1 MNLNCRTK
9 KPNINDKVITLRSLR
24 LLGVLCGLLITLNS
38 FSQKPEE
45 NKPTTRILFVFDA
58 SQSML
63 GEWETDTKINI
74 ARNFLIKMVDSLEQ
88 LPNVM
93 MALRIYGHQ
102 SPAPPIGPQDC
113 EDTKLEVAFAQ
124 KNGSRIRQKLR
135 FMTPKGTTPIAHSL
149 ELCGNDFP
157 QMPNCR
163 NIIIL
168 ITDGV
173 EACDGDPCKISLELQ
188 KKGIALRPFVIG
200 IGLDLNFKKSFECI
214 GKYYDASNEKQ
225 FGDIL
230 GVIISDALNTTTVQV
245 NLLDQSGKPTET
257 DVNMSLYDSFSGL
270 LKYNYIHTMN
280 FRGLP
285 DTVELDPL
293 LTYKM
298 VVHTIP
304 PVSVDSI
311 TLTAG
316 KHTIIPADCPQ
327 GYLQL
332 KLEGANNYQN
342 LETIVRKSGEMNTL
356 NVQNVNSPEKYI
368 IGKYDLEIL
377 TLPRIY
383 TNVEIK
389 QSTTTTVQIPKPGM
403 VTLLMVSQG
412 FGSIYLESEK
422 GIKWVCNI
430 DPNVTKETIVL
441 QPGDYRVVYR
451 ARNSKQTFYTVEKN
465 FKITTGGSISV
476 SL

>member
-1 MNLNCRTK
+1 MNIKRILYK
-9 KPNINDKVITLRSLR
+9 LFFLFITFNF
-24 LLGVLCGLLITLNS
+24 ITYNS

-45 NKPTTRILFVFDA
+45 KKPTTRILFVFDA

-93 MALRIYGHQ
+93 MAIRIYGHQ
-102 SPAPPIGPQDC
+102 SPVPPQDC
-113 EDTKLEVAFAQ
+113 EDTKLEVAFAPN
-124 KNGSRIRQKLR
+124 NGTRIRQKLR
-135 FMTPKGTTPIAHSL
+135 FITPKGTTPIAHSL

-157 QMPNCR
+157 PIPNCR

-200 IGLDLNFKKSFECI
+200 IGLDLQFKKSFECI
-214 GKYYDASNEKQ
+214 GKFYDADNEKQ

-230 GVIISDALNTTTVQV
+230 GLIISDALNKTTAQV
-245 NLLDQSGKPTET
+245 NLLDQFGKPTET
-257 DVNMSLYDSFSGL
+257 DVNMSFYDSFSGL

-280 FRGLP
+280 FRGNP

-304 PVSVDSI
+304 PVTVDSI
-311 TLTAG
+311 ALTSG

-327 GYLQL
+327 GYLQM

-342 LETIVRKSGEMNTL
+342 LNAIIRKSGEMNTL
-356 NVQNVNSPEKYI
+356 NVQPANTLEKYI

-377 TLPRIY
+377 TLPRILAS
-383 TNVEIK
+383 VEIK

-403 VTLLMVSQG
+403 VTLLMISQG
-412 FGSIYLESEK
+412 YGSIYLELEK
-422 GIKWVCNI
+422 EIQWVCNI
-430 DPNVTKETIVL
+430 DPNVTKQTIVL

>member
-1 MNLNCRTK
+1 
-9 KPNINDKVITLRSLR
+9 
-24 LLGVLCGLLITLNS
+24 
-38 FSQKPEE
+38 
-45 NKPTTRILFVFDA
+45 
-58 SQSML
+58 
-63 GEWETDTKINI
+63 
-74 ARNFLIKMVDSLEQ
+74 MVDSLEQ

-93 MALRIYGHQ
+93 MAIRIYGHQ
-102 SPAPPIGPQDC
+102 SPVPPQDC
-113 EDTKLEVAFAQ
+113 EDTKLEVAFAPN
-124 KNGSRIRQKLR
+124 NGTRIRQKLR
-135 FMTPKGTTPIAHSL
+135 FITPKGTTPIAHSL

-157 QMPNCR
+157 PIPNCR

-200 IGLDLNFKKSFECI
+200 IGLDLQFKKSFECI
-214 GKYYDASNEKQ
+214 GKFYDADNEKQ

-230 GVIISDALNTTTVQV
+230 GLIISDALNKTTAQV
-245 NLLDQSGKPTET
+245 NLLDQFGKPTET
-257 DVNMSLYDSFSGL
+257 DVNMSFYDSFSGL

-280 FRGLP
+280 FRGNP

-304 PVSVDSI
+304 PVTVDSI
-311 TLTAG
+311 ALTSG

-327 GYLQL
+327 GYLQM

-342 LETIVRKSGEMNTL
+342 LNAIIRKSGEMNTL
-356 NVQNVNSPEKYI
+356 NVQPANTLEKYI

-377 TLPRIY
+377 TLPRILAS
-383 TNVEIK
+383 VEIK

-403 VTLLMVSQG
+403 VTLLMISQG
-412 FGSIYLESEK
+412 YGSIYLELEK
-422 GIKWVCNI
+422 EIQWVCNI
-430 DPNVTKETIVL
+430 DPNVTKQTIVL

>member
-1 MNLNCRTK
+1 MIEQLTTK
-9 KPNINDKVITLRSLR
+9 LSKIYNIFFKETTLLSLR
-24 LLGVLCGLLITLNS
+24 LLSVLCGLLLALNS
-38 FSQKPEE
+38 YSQKPDEK
-45 NKPTTRILFVFDA
+45 KPTTRILFVFDA

-93 MALRIYGHQ
+93 MAIRIYGHQ
-102 SPAPPIGPQDC
+102 SPVPPQDC
-113 EDTKLEVAFAQ
+113 EDTKLEVAFAPN
-124 KNGSRIRQKLR
+124 NGTRIRQKLR
-135 FMTPKGTTPIAHSL
+135 FITPKGTTPIAHSL

-157 QMPNCR
+157 PMPNCR

-200 IGLDLNFKKSFECI
+200 IGLDLQFKKSFECI
-214 GKYYDASNEKQ
+214 GKFYDADNEKQ

-230 GVIISDALNTTTVQV
+230 GLIISDALNTTTAQV

-257 DVNMSLYDSFSGL
+257 DVNMSFYDSFSGL

-304 PVSVDSI
+304 PVTVDSI
-311 TLTAG
+311 ALTAG

-327 GYLQL
+327 GFLQM
-332 KLEGANNYQN
+332 KLEGVNNYQN
-342 LETIVRKSGEMNTL
+342 LNAIIRKSGEMNTL
-356 NVQNVNSPEKYI
+356 NVQPANTLEKYI

-377 TLPRIY
+377 TLPRILAS
-383 TNVEIK
+383 VEIK

-403 VTLLMVSQG
+403 VTLLMISQG
-412 FGSIYLESEK
+412 FGSIYLDTEK
-422 GIKWVCNI
+422 EIQWVCNI
-430 DPNVTKETIVL
+430 DPNVTKQTIVL

-451 ARNSKQTFYTVEKN
+451 ARNSKQTFYTVEKS
-465 FKITTGGSISV
+465 FKITTGGSISI

>member
-1 MNLNCRTK
+1 MNIKRILYK
-9 KPNINDKVITLRSLR
+9 LFFLFITFNF
-24 LLGVLCGLLITLNS
+24 ITYNS

-45 NKPTTRILFVFDA
+45 KKPTTRILFVFDA

-93 MALRIYGHQ
+93 MAIRIYGHQ
-102 SPAPPIGPQDC
+102 SPVPPQDC
-113 EDTKLEVAFAQ
+113 EDTKLEVAFAPN
-124 KNGSRIRQKLR
+124 NGTRIRQKLR
-135 FMTPKGTTPIAHSL
+135 FITPKGTTPIAHSL

-157 QMPNCR
+157 PIPNCR

-200 IGLDLNFKKSFECI
+200 IGLDLQFKKSFECI
-214 GKYYDASNEKQ
+214 GKFYDADNEKQ

-230 GVIISDALNTTTVQV
+230 GLIISDALNTTTAQV

-257 DVNMSLYDSFSGL
+257 DVNMSFYDSFSGL
-270 LKYNYIHTMN
+270 LKYNYIHTLN

-304 PVSVDSI
+304 PVTVDSI
-311 TLTAG
+311 ALTSG

-327 GYLQL
+327 GYLQM

-342 LETIVRKSGEMNTL
+342 LNAIIRKSGEMNTL
-356 NVQNVNSPEKYI
+356 NVQPANVLEKYI

-377 TLPRIY
+377 TLPRIIAS
-383 TNVEIK
+383 VEIK

-403 VTLLMVSQG
+403 VTLLMISQG
-412 FGSIYLESEK
+412 YGSIYLELEK
-422 GIKWVCNI
+422 EIQWVCNI
-430 DPNVTKETIVL
+430 DPNVTKQTIVL

>member
-1 MNLNCRTK
+1 MNIKRILYK
-9 KPNINDKVITLRSLR
+9 LFFLFITFNF
-24 LLGVLCGLLITLNS
+24 ITYNS

-45 NKPTTRILFVFDA
+45 KKPTTRILFVFDA

-93 MALRIYGHQ
+93 MAIRIYGHQ
-102 SPAPPIGPQDC
+102 SPVPPQDC
-113 EDTKLEVAFAQ
+113 EDTKLEVAFAPN
-124 KNGSRIRQKLR
+124 NGTRIRQKLR
-135 FMTPKGTTPIAHSL
+135 FITPKGTTPIAHSL

-157 QMPNCR
+157 PIPNCR

-200 IGLDLNFKKSFECI
+200 IGLDLQFKKSFECI
-214 GKYYDASNEKQ
+214 GKFYDADNEKQ

-230 GVIISDALNTTTVQV
+230 GLIISDALNKTTAQV
-245 NLLDQSGKPTET
+245 NLLDQFGKPTET
-257 DVNMSLYDSFSGL
+257 DVNMSFYDSFSGL

-280 FRGLP
+280 FRGNP

-304 PVSVDSI
+304 PVTVDSI
-311 TLTAG
+311 ALTSG

-327 GYLQL
+327 GYLQM

-342 LETIVRKSGEMNTL
+342 LNAIIRKSGEMNTL
-356 NVQNVNSPEKYI
+356 NVQPANVLEKYI

-377 TLPRIY
+377 TLPRIIAS
-383 TNVEIK
+383 VEIK

-403 VTLLMVSQG
+403 VTLLMISQG
-412 FGSIYLESEK
+412 YGSIYLELEK
-422 GIKWVCNI
+422 EIQWVCNI
-430 DPNVTKETIVL
+430 DPNVTKQTIVL